1 MMSSVVTSAGASER
15 DIRKCEGLAGL
26 ARADMAEGVD
36 HAELGE
42 DAAAQRKVLEQFG
55 RNA

>member
-15 DIRKCEGLAGL
+15 DIRKCGGIGRI

-36 HAELGE
+36 HAELGK
-42 DAAAQRKVLEQFG
+42 DAAAQREVLEQFG